1 MLVGRVRGLKT
12 DLSGGGSGCLV
23 EDADAGG
30 AGEGGEEPLLLRV
43 QGAVMRLQPAEAGQV
58 PGS

>member
-1 MLVGRVRGLKT
+1 VKT
-12 DLSGGGSGCLV
+12 DLGGGGSGCLV

-30 AGEGGEEPLLLRV
+30 AGEGGEEPLLLCV